1 MGYNAGCGL
10 LFWKI
15 QRETSVS
22 AYYKIDKERRIVLS
36 SGSGTL
42 SLADA
47 KVHQQ
52 RLSKDPDFDPS
63 FSQIADFTQFTQFDL
78 SSEDIRQMAERSVFS
93 AESRRAFIVPND
105 FAFGLGRMFQILR
118 ELAGEK
124 GIHVCRSL
132 EEALDW
138 VLSKSTSA

>member
-1 MGYNAGCGL
+1 LEESSEKPAMPA
-10 LFWKI
+10 F
-15 QRETSVS
+15 
-22 AYYKIDKERRIVLS
+22 YKIDKERRIVLT

-42 SLADA
+42 TLADA
-47 KVHQQ
+47 KAHQQ
-52 RLSKDPDFDPS
+52 KLANDPDFDAS
-63 FSQIADFTQFTQFDL
+63 FSQVADFTQFTRFDL
-78 SSEDIRQMAERSVFS
+78 SSEDIRQMAEVSLFS
-93 AESRRAFIVPND
+93 PESRRAFIVPND

-138 VLSKSTSA
+138 VLSKSASP